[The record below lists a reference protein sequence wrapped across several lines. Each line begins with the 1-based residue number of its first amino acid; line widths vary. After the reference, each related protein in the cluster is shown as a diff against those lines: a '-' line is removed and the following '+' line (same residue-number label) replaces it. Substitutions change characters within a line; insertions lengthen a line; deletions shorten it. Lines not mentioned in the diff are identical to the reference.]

1 MNPLSPMVCSALKGI
16 YGTRELDFV
25 SLEKQ
30 CEAGG
35 EAGRLPSDLD
45 EIC

>member
-1 MNPLSPMVCSALKGI
+1 MNPLSPMVSSALKVNVVLESK
-16 YGTRELDFV
+16 TFFV

-35 EAGRLPSDLD
+35 EAGHLPSDLD
-45 EIC
+45 